1 MMMIPTLREIKNDN
15 NNSKKKQQQKIKIKS
30 NFDKI

>member
-30 NFDKI
+30 

>member
-1 MMMIPTLREIKNDN
+1 MIPTLREIKNDN